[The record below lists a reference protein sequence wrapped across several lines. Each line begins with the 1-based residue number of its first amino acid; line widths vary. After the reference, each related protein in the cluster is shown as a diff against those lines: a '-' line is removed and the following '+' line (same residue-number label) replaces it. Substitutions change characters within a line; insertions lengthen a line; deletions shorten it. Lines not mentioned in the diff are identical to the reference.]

1 MSDPVQR
8 VVIVPATIES
18 IDVVQAE
25 FAEWWTELGEPSTE
39 TRFKFETAVV
49 EIATNIVEHTHRAEG
64 ASGRGYSLELTGGAS
79 EVTAVFE
86 DNGKP
91 ADIDLSTVTMAGI
104 DDESGRGLALAI
116 AALDSLDYRRA
127 SGRNI
132 WTLVCKR

>member
-1 MSDPVQR
+1 MSAFAHREVD
-8 VVIVPATIES
+8 VPATLYSIET
-18 IDVVQAE
+18 VQIE
-25 FAEWWTELGEPSTE
+25 FDTWWNELGEPKAE
-39 TRFKFETAVV
+39 TRFAFELAVV

-64 ASGRGYSLELTGGAS
+64 ASGRGYSLELTGDDS
-79 EVTAVFE
+79 EVTAVFS

-91 ADIDLSTVTMAGI
+91 ADIDLSVVTMADV